1 MKVTYSWR
9 HRQLPPPKMVLLKKM
24 VRKIV
29 ELCLLSLAEHEL
41 TIMFVGDKKMTEINH
56 AYLGHT
62 GTTDVISFCYL
73 ETTEPLL
80 PDETAV
86 ELIVGVDVAMRE
98 GTERDDSSYAAELT
112 LYIVHGLLHAAGE
125 DDLEPEA
132 AQRMRQQEKR
142 VMTALAQ
149 EFVFD
154 DIFPATSIV

>member
-1 MKVTYSWR
+1 MA
-9 HRQLPPPKMVLLKKM
+9 LLKKM
-24 VRKIV
+24 VRKTV
-29 ELCLLSLAEHEL
+29 ELCMLSLAEHEL
-41 TIMFVGDKKMTEINH
+41 NIMFVGDKKMAEINST
-56 AYLGHT
+56 YLGHT

-73 ETTEPLL
+73 EATEPLL

-125 DDLEPEA
+125 DDLEPKA
-132 AQRMRQQEKR
+132 AQRMRREEKR

-154 DIFPATSIV
+154 DIFQAKRII